1 MVKLKES
8 RRRVFCPIT
17 QHLLDNHEMWTR
29 VIVSE
34 TRDTPD
40 REAPNCLSIPAELIT
55 AIHEEEDEPAS
66 KEEPIDGQGEE
77 TEGEET
83 GLAEEEEV
91 VEQSETAEK
100 REEELE

>member
-1 MVKLKES
+1 MVKLTES

-17 QHLLDNHEMWTR
+17 QHLLDNHEMWKR
-29 VIVSE
+29 VIASE
-34 TRDTPD
+34 TQDTPD
-40 REAPNCLSIPAELIT
+40 REAPNCLSNPAEPIT
-55 AIHEEEDEPAS
+55 AIHEEEEEPAS

-83 GLAEEEEV
+83 GLAEEV

-100 REEELE
+100 KDEELE